1 MSGLPLIASIQHDH
15 EFESPFGP
23 SYYDTELV
31 EKRLRRQVQSEI
43 ASFELINPPSD
54 LDESCESPI
63 PPPSDDSSDSDSYVE
78 DTNEID
84 RHQPTINYGRQPTY
98 SETSEENN
106 IGKDMSDLLNQV
118 RGLSYQDNRSQKS
131 NLIQQTEYN
140 GRRNATKSV
149 ADIAGAWMDRDSR
162 EWRGNN

>member
-1 MSGLPLIASIQHDH
+1 M
-15 EFESPFGP
+15 
-23 SYYDTELV
+23 
-31 EKRLRRQVQSEI
+31 RRQVQSEI

-78 DTNEID
+78 DTNETD
-84 RHQPTINYGRQPTY
+84 HHRPTINYGRQPTY
-98 SETSEENN
+98 PEKSEENH
-106 IGKDMSDLLNQV
+106 IEKEMSDLLNQV
-118 RGLSYQDNRSQKS
+118 RGLSYQDNRPSQRSTLVKER
-131 NLIQQTEYN
+131 EYIN
-140 GRRNATKSV
+140 GRSAKNSV

>member
-1 MSGLPLIASIQHDH
+1 MH
-15 EFESPFGP
+15 
-23 SYYDTELV
+23 
-31 EKRLRRQVQSEI
+31 RQVQSEI

-78 DTNEID
+78 DTNETD
-84 RHQPTINYGRQPTY
+84 PNLPTINYGRQPTY
-98 SETSEENN
+98 PEKSEESY
-106 IGKDMSDLLNQV
+106 IKKEMSDLLNQV
-118 RGLSYQDNRSQKS
+118 RGLSYQDNRSQRS
-131 NLIQQTEYN
+131 TLIQET
-140 GRRNATKSV
+140 GHKSGRNATKSV